1 VCDVN
6 SNNLKTHGLF
16 GLTFLFLFSFS
27 FFFHRIAELI
37 LHKLRQM
44 GKISED
50 DISLVKLATREG
62 FEHCDVDQSG
72 TLTASEIILQSSQT
86 DK

>member
-1 VCDVN
+1 
-6 SNNLKTHGLF
+6 
-16 GLTFLFLFSFS
+16 
-27 FFFHRIAELI
+27 
-37 LHKLRQM
+37 M